1 MLKIF
6 KHSKNEEG
14 NSSLVWYILMAP
26 LMVLLLGYGID
37 TSLATLTKNTLQQAL
52 DQATQSAVSLAA
64 NPGKDGNVTNDV
76 SVITPQVETK
86 ILDTFHQ
93 VYDANR
99 MGQLNNLICQNN
111 NPQPETPGTV
121 YVPNSG
127 CGWSE
132 VTLRIVSGGVGN
144 REKYLEAE
152 VVEYSKNP
160 FLAMI
165 NLPTQQYTITSQ
177 ATITSANQ

>member
-1 MLKIF
+1 MLRIF
-6 KHSKNEEG
+6 RKPKSEAG
-14 NSSLVWYILMAP
+14 NSSVVWYILMTP

-64 NPGKDGNVTNDV
+64 NPGKDGNTTNNV
-76 SVITPQVETK
+76 SIITPQVETK

-99 MGQLNNLICQNN
+99 MGQLTNLICQND
-111 NPQPETPGTV
+111 TPMPDTAGQV
-121 YVPNSG
+121 HVPNSG

-132 VTLRIVSGGVGN
+132 VTLRIVNGGTGN
-144 REKYLEAE
+144 RERFLEAE
-152 VVEYSKNP
+152 VIEYSKNP
-160 FLAMI
+160 FLSMI
-165 NLPTQQYTITSQ
+165 NLPTQKYTITSQ
-177 ATITSANQ
+177 ATISSANQ